1 MIWVDK
7 HEKYTG
13 QWENNLQNG
22 YGIHIWYETSS
33 TFRGLRNRYVGE
45 WKKGLREGYGVF
57 FYSDGSRYEGYWE
70 NNEKSGFGIYY
81 FKNGTEYRGRFL
93 HDRMMDYNNEGIVA
107 IKTNQENNE
116 ENTTVGKKQS
126 IISSS
131 STIELPKIDNHPK
144 LDSKSSKLE
153 VIIES
158 NNETPMKGGPTPSSK
173 GSDKAVNQF
182 KFNQKK
188 IKSKPSLK
196 PNQPTIPEKENT
208 KVQKEQIKK
217 AEPKKIILP
226 LIKEPRPSVIN
237 QPNSNKNSTK
247 NMFANSKNSIYLASN
262 SAIKSNDI
270 NHFKSLI
277 DLSDIIETQ
286 SSFEQT
292 EKEVENILQR
302 NISEIRKWYFKM
314 LKVDSNDVDNFFN
327 SRAGTLNTNVN
338 LNFEDEIQV
347 NDQGGNPNNENANA
361 HNLLQDDK
369 IGVCLE
375 MKDLWKF
382 FRDYGIISTELT
394 IAQFNRSFFKSE
406 KNLMEMFLIPEE
418 LPKKEKYKYIYS
430 LIGKSNKLFDSKQ
443 EKYTKKDISKD
454 INKNNIHYNLYY
466 CEDENDFKD
475 LSFNY
480 HNYKHVIVLKQFYEA
495 IVRAAYLKYANE
507 DLSLSQKVEKLISKC
522 RIRNPKDKQHT
533 KSHIS
538 KSNLLTSGIMHDGPQ
553 QQLNN
558 PLTNEQKQKNAEHI
572 LIDTFITT
580 FESLLRPIFLK
591 LYYLQRE
598 DCCDEDNRND
608 ITITHRFIY
617 NNLILKSEIMKKYY
631 GTKEHYSE
639 LITYYYK
646 EKKLGFFSKKEQFEY
661 YETLF
666 DLEII
671 FYEFCELV
679 YIMSA
684 KYFSDNGITQEDNSK
699 YEPILDHIWEV
710 IRTNDDF
717 NTIKRIKYAK
727 YSYTYPIMQSHV
739 MIQKNL
745 DEKIE
750 KDHIQLLKRY
760 EKIRYEH
767 ERKQMDIEKET
778 NAYVPEVI
786 PEGEDGDFPSED
798 SDD

>member
-217 AEPKKIILP
+217 AEPKKIVLP

-430 LIGKSNKLFDSKQ
+430 LIEKSNKLFDSKQ
-443 EKYTKKDISKD
+443 EKYTKKDI
-454 INKNNIHYNLYY
+454 H
-466 CEDENDFKD
+466 
-475 LSFNY
+475 
-480 HNYKHVIVLKQFYEA
+480 
-495 IVRAAYLKYANE
+495 
-507 DLSLSQKVEKLISKC
+507 
-522 RIRNPKDKQHT
+522 
-533 KSHIS
+533 
-538 KSNLLTSGIMHDGPQ
+538 
-553 QQLNN
+553 
-558 PLTNEQKQKNAEHI
+558 
-572 LIDTFITT
+572 
-580 FESLLRPIFLK
+580 
-591 LYYLQRE
+591 
-598 DCCDEDNRND
+598 
-608 ITITHRFIY
+608 
-617 NNLILKSEIMKKYY
+617 
-631 GTKEHYSE
+631 
-639 LITYYYK
+639 
-646 EKKLGFFSKKEQFEY
+646 
-661 YETLF
+661 
-666 DLEII
+666 
-671 FYEFCELV
+671 
-679 YIMSA
+679 
-684 KYFSDNGITQEDNSK
+684 
-699 YEPILDHIWEV
+699 
-710 IRTNDDF
+710 
-717 NTIKRIKYAK
+717 
-727 YSYTYPIMQSHV
+727 
-739 MIQKNL
+739 
-745 DEKIE
+745 
-750 KDHIQLLKRY
+750 
-760 EKIRYEH
+760 
-767 ERKQMDIEKET
+767 
-778 NAYVPEVI
+778 
-786 PEGEDGDFPSED
+786 
-798 SDD
+798 